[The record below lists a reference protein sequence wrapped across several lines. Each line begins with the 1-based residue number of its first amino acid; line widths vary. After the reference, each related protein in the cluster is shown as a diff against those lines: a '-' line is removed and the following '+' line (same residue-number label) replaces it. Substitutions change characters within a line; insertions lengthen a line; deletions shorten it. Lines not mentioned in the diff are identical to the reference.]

1 MKVHKD
7 NSFCMD
13 SLWHGD
19 MEQSHCYTLLYLC
32 WYWHSYAKSPLIYTV
47 MLSFFHLKHVKDV
60 KTGALSL
67 TCCLY
72 YHLIHVIVC
81 SQCAAWVKLWLNNNK
96 KEHPAVRHDW
106 HDSEVLRRWA
116 DNRHICRADSPHV
129 GSPEAPLAL
138 TWCTVTGQRQT
149 SAGPCQSPESRL

>member
-60 KTGALSL
+60 KTGSVTDLLPLLPLNSCNRVF
-67 TCCLY
+67 TVCCLGET
-72 YHLIHVIVC
+72 LIEQQQKRTSSC
-81 SQCAAWVKLWLNNNK
+81 SSWLT
-96 KEHPAVRHDW
+96 
-106 HDSEVLRRWA
+106 SEVLRRWA
-116 DNRHICRADSPHV
+116 GNRHICRADSPHV